1 MRHTMAPN
9 ITVHDLIALAPLS
22 PRPTLFVHQVSG
34 YLLRVPF
41 VDSHQ
46 VEARVSRLDSA
57 KSRGET
63 GVCGGLYMCTVWP
76 ANKRGR
82 WKGLCNL
89 LLRSEERTR

>member
-63 GVCGGLYMCTVWP
+63 GVCGGLYMCTAGEQEGQVERFVQP
-76 ANKRGR
+76 VAPFRGTYEV
-82 WKGLCNL
+82 G
-89 LLRSEERTR
+89 

>member
-46 VEARVSRLDSA
+46 VEARVLDSTRQ
-57 KSRGET
+57 SRGERQ
-63 GVCGGLYMCTVWP
+63 GCAAGCICVWST
-76 ANKRGR
+76 NKRGR